1 MVNFID
7 WSVHRYGQL
16 QLVAYTCII
25 LVCTVLDYDALIV
38 PFTNATFFSN
48 DNSNF
53 NIIKGNNNGNGNV
66 MGLFE
71 K

>member
-1 MVNFID
+1 MHLYLTMV
-7 WSVHRYGQL
+7 Y
-16 QLVAYTCII
+16 A
-25 LVCTVLDYDALIV
+25 ALIV

-48 DNSNF
+48 DNGNF
-53 NIIKGNNNGNGNV
+53 NIIKGNNNDNGNV